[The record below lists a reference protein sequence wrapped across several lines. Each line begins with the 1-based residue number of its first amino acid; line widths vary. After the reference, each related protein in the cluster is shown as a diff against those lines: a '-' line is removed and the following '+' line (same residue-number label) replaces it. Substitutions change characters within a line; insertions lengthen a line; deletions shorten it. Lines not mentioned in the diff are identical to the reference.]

1 MEDIINN
8 GEMRLPRWFKVRMKQ
23 GRDLAD
29 VRTILRSHHLHT
41 VCESAVCPNI
51 WECWNKRTAT
61 FMILGDICTRNCG
74 YCAVKTG
81 RPGPPET
88 NEPERVAMAA
98 KEMGLEYAVITSV
111 DRDDLDDGGASIFAM
126 IVAEIRRVSPQTKVE
141 LLIPDLKGSF
151 DALKVVAESRPDI
164 LGHNLETVPR
174 LYRAIKPQA
183 SYEISIAIIKKAGVL
198 DVTTKS
204 GLILGMGEEMDEVRE
219 VMGHLIEAGCK
230 ILTLGQ
236 YLRPSKTHLPV
247 ARYYNPDDFLVL
259 KEEGRLMGFEH
270 VEAGPLVRSSYH
282 AEEQY
287 IRMGGKNE

>member
-8 GEMRLPRWFKVRMKQ
+8 GEMRLPKWFKVRMKQ

-81 RPGPPET
+81 RPDPPET
-88 NEPERVAMAA
+88 NEPKRVAQAA

-126 IVAEIRRVSPQTKVE
+126 TVEEIRRVSPETKVE

-151 DALKVVAESRPDI
+151 DALNTVAESRPDI
-164 LGHNLETVPR
+164 LGHNLETVRR
-174 LYRAIKPQA
+174 LYRVIKPQA
-183 SYEISIAIIKKAGVL
+183 SYEISISIIKEAGVMGI
-198 DVTTKS
+198 TTKS
-204 GLILGMGEEMDEVRE
+204 GLILGMGEEMDEARE

-236 YLRPSKTHLPV
+236 YLRPSKAHLPV
-247 ARYYNPDDFLVL
+247 AKYYDPDDFLVL